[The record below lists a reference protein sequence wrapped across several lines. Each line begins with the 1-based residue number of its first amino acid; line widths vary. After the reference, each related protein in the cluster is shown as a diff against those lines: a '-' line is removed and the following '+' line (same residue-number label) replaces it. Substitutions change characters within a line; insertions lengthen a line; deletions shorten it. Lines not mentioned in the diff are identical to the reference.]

1 MRANDRLTR
10 DEKREIEALLISEIA
25 RLERVPG
32 LFDAA
37 DENGDAPVWSASPVS
52 DGASMS
58 SPSALLNKVGQY
70 QTLVNALQ
78 RLRSGR
84 YGQCIHCGK
93 SIPLGRL
100 LVIPET
106 EHCLSC
112 GSFS

>member
-10 DEKREIEALLISEIA
+10 NERRDIEALLISEIE
-25 RLERVPG
+25 RLERIPG
-32 LFDAA
+32 VFDIA
-37 DENGDAPVWSASPVS
+37 DEDGNPSVWSDRPVS
-52 DGASMS
+52 DGAGTS
-58 SPSALLNKVGQY
+58 SPSAMLHKVGHY
-70 QTLVNALQ
+70 QALTDALQ
-78 RLRSGR
+78 RLRSGT
-84 YGQCIHCGK
+84 YGQCIYCGR

>member
-32 LFDAA
+32 LFDMA
-37 DENGDAPVWSASPVS
+37 DGHGGAPAWSDSPVS
-52 DGASMS
+52 DGALMS
-58 SPSALLNKVGQY
+58 SPSALLNKVTHY
-70 QTLVNALQ
+70 QALANALQ
-78 RLRSGR
+78 RLRSGT

-93 SIPLGRL
+93 SILLGRL

>member
-1 MRANDRLTR
+1 MRANDTLTR
-10 DEKREIEALLISEIA
+10 DENREIEAVLISEIA
-25 RLERVPG
+25 RLERIPG

-37 DENGDAPVWSASPVS
+37 AENGEALGWSDSPVS
-52 DGASMS
+52 DGAGMS
-58 SPSALLNKVGQY
+58 SPSALLNKVGHY
-70 QTLVNALQ
+70 QALANALQ
-78 RLRSGR
+78 RLRSGS